1 MLKFDIRKQP
11 NIPHLTDVLVD
22 KLVEEANEV
31 KEALYDNDIN
41 GNAYIQELL
50 DVQQT
55 LFAIFG
61 NYKNHDTFGIIE
73 HAMEEHNK
81 KLATSHKEKYN
92 LGDIMYIGYVDLNK
106 PGDDPIEKLE
116 NKCEN
121 YSKQLK
127 ELINKNYDVENTNR
141 VQEAKIEELRGIISN
156 LKEKIRLKDLT
167 IEKYKEAIDIKDKE
181 IETSKAHLQRWI
193 DLYNSLKSDNNEML
207 KSIMGYKETIDKQA
221 AELKNRQN
229 TISSLESTQV
239 TLLEKN
245 RELKEKAELGRV
257 KKEEKII
264 KISELEAN
272 LVKYAAQIA
281 DLNNTKKQQV
291 KTIELQFE
299 TIEELRDTI
308 WERDKTIKELQ
319 YSKDNLVEENID
331 LKYKLNT
338 ETAAGQNKKLEFLE
352 KKYNLSMEA
361 NRQLREEIQTLRIE
375 NGEYRDIINRI
386 ENYINELKT
395 QQMD

>member
-11 NIPHLTDVLVD
+11 NIPHLTDILVD

-61 NYKNHDTFGIIE
+61 NYKNHGTFGIIE

-81 KLATSHKEKYN
+81 KLATSHKDKYG
-92 LGDIMYIGYVDLNK
+92 LGDIQYIGYVDLYGLN
-106 PGDDPIEKLE
+106 GDPVNRLDLE
-116 NKCEN
+116 NRK
-121 YSKQLK
+121 LK
-127 ELINKNYDVENTNR
+127 EEIKSKDKKIYDFKNRIHEQDKKIESLKYIAQDLENTNR
-141 VQEAKIEELRGIISN
+141 TLQES
-156 LKEKIRLKDLT
+156 LKEH
-167 IEKYKEAIDIKDKE
+167 KEAIDIKDKE

-229 TISSLESTQV
+229 TISSLENTQV

-245 RELKEKAELGRV
+245 KELKEKAELERV
-257 KKEEKII
+257 KKEEKIL

-272 LVKYAAQIA
+272 LVKYA
-281 DLNNTKKQQV
+281 DKVCKLNK
-291 KTIELQFE
+291 E
-299 TIEELRDTI
+299 
-308 WERDKTIKELQ
+308 IKELQ
-319 YSKDNLVEENID
+319 NFKDKAIEENID
-331 LKYKLNT
+331 LKYKLST
-338 ETAAGQNKKLEFLE
+338 ETAASQNKKLEFLE

-375 NGEYRDIINRI
+375 NGEYRDTIQRI

>member
-61 NYKNHDTFGIIE
+61 NYKKNDMLYTIE
-73 HAMEEHNK
+73 NAMEEHNK
-81 KLATSHKEKYN
+81 KLATSHKEKYS
-92 LGDIMYIGYVDLNK
+92 LGDIQYIGYVDLNK

-156 LKEKIRLKDLT
+156 LR
-167 IEKYKEAIDIKDKE
+167 
-181 IETSKAHLQRWI
+181 
-193 DLYNSLKSDNNEML
+193 DNIEML

-229 TISSLESTQV
+229 TISSLENTQV
-239 TLLEKN
+239 TL
-245 RELKEKAELGRV
+245 
-257 KKEEKII
+257 
-264 KISELEAN
+264 
-272 LVKYAAQIA
+272 
-281 DLNNTKKQQV
+281 
-291 KTIELQFE
+291 
-299 TIEELRDTI
+299 
-308 WERDKTIKELQ
+308 
-319 YSKDNLVEENID
+319 
-331 LKYKLNT
+331 
-338 ETAAGQNKKLEFLE
+338 LE

>member
-31 KEALYDNDIN
+31 KEALYDSNIS
-41 GNAYIQELL
+41 GPAYIQELL

-81 KLATSHKEKYN
+81 KLATSHKEKYS
-92 LGDIMYIGYVDLNK
+92 LGDIQYIGYVDLNK

-127 ELINKNYDVENTNR
+127 ELINKNYDVKNTNR

-156 LKEKIRLKDLT
+156 LKENISGKNRKIESLKYIAQDLENTNRMLQEQLKETQDKLRRVQDNCKAKIQEDGERILNLSSKLAECDEDALREKDEEINKLRNELNMRDGAYYIMQSDCSKYTKDLKEKIRLKDLT

-229 TISSLESTQV
+229 TISSLENTQV
-239 TLLEKN
+239 TL
-245 RELKEKAELGRV
+245 
-257 KKEEKII
+257 
-264 KISELEAN
+264 
-272 LVKYAAQIA
+272 
-281 DLNNTKKQQV
+281 
-291 KTIELQFE
+291 
-299 TIEELRDTI
+299 
-308 WERDKTIKELQ
+308 
-319 YSKDNLVEENID
+319 
-331 LKYKLNT
+331 
-338 ETAAGQNKKLEFLE
+338 LE

-375 NGEYRDIINRI
+375 NGEYRDTIQRI
-386 ENYINELKT
+386 ENYLQELKT

>member
-11 NIPHLTDVLVD
+11 NIPHLTDILVD

-92 LGDIMYIGYVDLNK
+92 LGDIQYIGYVDLNK

-127 ELINKNYDVENTNR
+127 ELINKYYDVKNTNR

-156 LKEKIRLKDLT
+156 LKENIDRKN
-167 IEKYKEAIDIKDKE
+167 KE
-181 IETSKAHLQRWI
+181 
-193 DLYNSLKSDNNEML
+193 
-207 KSIMGYKETIDKQA
+207 
-221 AELKNRQN
+221 
-229 TISSLESTQV
+229 
-239 TLLEKN
+239 
-245 RELKEKAELGRV
+245 
-257 KKEEKII
+257 
-264 KISELEAN
+264 
-272 LVKYAAQIA
+272 
-281 DLNNTKKQQV
+281 LN
-291 KTIELQFE
+291 
-299 TIEELRDTI
+299 
-308 WERDKTIKELQ
+308 ELQ
-319 YSKDNLVEENID
+319 YSKDKLVEENIN
-331 LKYKLNT
+331 LKYKLST
-338 ETAAGQNKKLEFLE
+338 ETAADQNKKLEFLE

>member
-11 NIPHLTDVLVD
+11 NIPHLTDILVD

-81 KLATSHKEKYN
+81 KLATSHKEKYS
-92 LGDIMYIGYVDLNK
+92 LGDIQYIGYVDLNK

-229 TISSLESTQV
+229 TISSLENTQV

-245 RELKEKAELGRV
+245 KELKEKAELERV
-257 KKEEKII
+257 KKEEKIL

-272 LVKYAAQIA
+272 LVKYA
-281 DLNNTKKQQV
+281 DKVCKLN
-291 KTIELQFE
+291 
-299 TIEELRDTI
+299 EE
-308 WERDKTIKELQ
+308 IKELQ
-319 YSKDNLVEENID
+319 NSKDNLVEENID
-331 LKYKLNT
+331 LKYKLST